1 MRTDV
6 GLITLH
12 AGVHVPDYVSMSHA
26 ARRTLLFFLV
36 AGALTNLPGSCCLGI
51 TLPMVKTSRTLT
63 SVSVLRYLGGFPA
76 GCASARHLRARIS
89 TRGPL
94 SELRERLASLRWYR
108 YSRSDWR
115 HISSRR

>member
-36 AGALTNLPGSCCLGI
+36 AGALTNLPGSCCLG
-51 TLPMVKTSRTLT
+51 P
-63 SVSVLRYLGGFPA
+63 
-76 GCASARHLRARIS
+76 RA
-89 TRGPL
+89 
-94 SELRERLASLRWYR
+94 
-108 YSRSDWR
+108 
-115 HISSRR
+115 HSSYGRKR